1 MCELKPQTFLC
12 QKCNKT
18 FQKKWM
24 LARHHKKVDCPNSIN
39 HNCIYCECNFRHLLV
54 LRKQVQDK
62 HHKELGFNFDVEE
75 MAYGSNEET
84 GVENNK
90 KFRSMYET
98 EEMGR
103 DTLNM
108 IYVDDDNDEETEI
121 HFTAVIGG
129 ASNYFPT
136 FEEEEEEEES
146 DQPQM
151 EQAVQM
157 VGKKIVLL
165 NIVTLH

>member
-1 MCELKPQTFLC
+1 
-12 QKCNKT
+12 
-18 FQKKWM
+18 
-24 LARHHKKVDCPNSIN
+24 
-39 HNCIYCECNFRHLLV
+39 
-54 LRKQVQDK
+54 
-62 HHKELGFNFDVEE
+62 

-84 GVENNK
+84 GEENNK

-136 FEEEEEEEES
+136 VEEEEEEEES
-146 DQPQM
+146 DRPQM